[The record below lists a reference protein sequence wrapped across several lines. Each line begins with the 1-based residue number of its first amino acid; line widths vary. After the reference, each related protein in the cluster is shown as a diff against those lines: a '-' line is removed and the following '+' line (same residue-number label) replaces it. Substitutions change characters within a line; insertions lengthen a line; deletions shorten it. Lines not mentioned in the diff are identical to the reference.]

1 MVHFSIKDEYN
12 NELKIQ
18 KNSDKCE
25 VIISQVENTN
35 SISMDIDEEEIDLL
49 ITHLKKIK
57 KEILKEKNDY

>member
-1 MVHFSIKDEYN
+1 MPRPKPTPWRS
-12 NELKIQ
+12 LKIQ

>member
-35 SISMDIDEEEIDLL
+35 SISMYIDEEEIDLL